1 MKCNEVKLLVPDILR
16 SPGKYPEA
24 EAHIAD
30 CEECRRE
37 FDFVR
42 ELRSGILE
50 AFPESSALENIPA
63 RITLIRK
70 LRQSETRTPF
80 VYGIAFAA
88 ILILALILAPV
99 LQRQTKEYEFYTY
112 YDNETLEAMLAV
124 DLSQGMSISDEEIV
138 LYLIDNESLQNLNEL
153 SF

>member
-1 MKCNEVKLLVPDILR
+1 MKCNEVKMLIPDMLR

-30 CEECRRE
+30 CEDCRRE

-42 ELRSGILE
+42 ELRTGMLKT
-50 AFPESSALENIPA
+50 FPESSALENIPA
-63 RITLIRK
+63 RITAIRK
-70 LRQSETRTPF
+70 LRRAEAGRPI

-88 ILILALILAPV
+88 VLILALILAPI
-99 LQRQTKEYEFYTY
+99 LQRQSSEYEFYTY
-112 YDNETLEAMLAV
+112 YENETLEAMLAV
-124 DLSQGMSISDEEIV
+124 DLSEGMPVSDEEIA
-138 LYLIDNESLQNLNEL
+138 LYLIENESMQNLNEL